1 MVGLVEA
8 VEEAMQAVPAT
19 HQAHHQRREV
29 MVVAAAQIARLTPM
43 LEVAVELMLWAQML
57 HLLLAVTEVMEQL
70 QAFPVLALLTLEVA
84 VAAHKEAQ
92 EKPLAQEAPVA
103 VEMQQVTIRQRQ
115 QEPLAQAAVAVAAE
129 KLQVVVTVAQA
140 APVS

>member
-1 MVGLVEA
+1 
-8 VEEAMQAVPAT
+8 
-19 HQAHHQRREV
+19 
-29 MVVAAAQIARLTPM
+29 M